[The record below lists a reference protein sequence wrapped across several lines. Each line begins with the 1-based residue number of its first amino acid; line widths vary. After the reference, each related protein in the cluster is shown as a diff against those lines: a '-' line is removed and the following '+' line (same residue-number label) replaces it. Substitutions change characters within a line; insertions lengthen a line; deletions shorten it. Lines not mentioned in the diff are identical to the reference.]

1 MNFEEAQAKLVGTKI
16 YVQVE
21 THIHTHTGDEYRT
34 YKVNDPVKVR
44 EIEAA
49 FPGQTVR
56 LMTPGSL
63 WTCDVCMGRINVVIE
78 EDGTIS
84 RIYEG

>member
-16 YVQVE
+16 YIEVE
-21 THIHTHTGDEYRT
+21 TTTRTHGQYRRYT
-34 YKVNDPVKVR
+34 VNDPVKER

-49 FPGQTVR
+49 FPGQPVR
-56 LMTPGSL
+56 LMVPGSM
-63 WTCDVCMGRINVVIE
+63 WTSEICMGRINVVIE